1 MYRYEKSNS
10 APLISFKSAF
20 IIVGSI
26 LLGTI
31 LIPAML
37 RQLGLNQ
44 KWIEVLVI
52 SGITSLTTSFCFF
65 FIETNKRLSRSFWM
79 MVIVLFFLIGLI
91 STFWI
96 YEILYIRS

>member
-1 MYRYEKSNS
+1 MYKYEKSNS

-31 LIPAML
+31 IVPAML
-37 RQLGLNQ
+37 NQVGLNQ
-44 KWIEVLVI
+44 KWIQVI
-52 SGITSLTTSFCFF
+52 VVSSITALSTSFCFF
-65 FIETNKRLSRSFWM
+65 FIETNKRLSRSFWL
-79 MVIVLFFLIGLI
+79 VFLILFLVIGLI

-96 YEILYIRS
+96 YEILYI